1 MRFYLAMAV
10 AAFALLSSPG
20 NAQEENAVDAEEE
33 AEQTFGPTTWGMSI
47 AALKEI
53 SPDLHQ
59 EGSVLGQ
66 EVTIAGDNAIVYYK
80 FVNDQ
85 LTSVLIAFNESHTD
99 YNAFITDFHSIS
111 ELLQKKYGAPAASGQ
126 GWGNELFKEDRGSWG
141 TAVAYGH
148 LKYRAEYE
156 VPGMTITHVLNGDNF
171 EISHAVR
178 YASTR
183 IGHLELQEMEREH
196 LDGL

>member
-1 MRFYLAMAV
+1 MNGRKLAV
-10 AAFALLSSPG
+10 FCAALVTAGLLSAS
-20 NAQEENAVDAEEE
+20 AQAEALKFGYVDVDGVVQKTAEGRKAIEAWKGYREKKEEE
-33 AEQTFGPTTWGMSI
+33 AQKKLLPMKEQLEAKLMEFQKQMETM
-47 AALKEI
+47 K
-53 SPDLHQ
+53 PDAREKKQ
-59 EGSVLGQ
+59 
-66 EVTIAGDNAIVYYK
+66 
-80 FVNDQ
+80 
-85 LTSVLIAFNESHTD
+85 
-99 YNAFITDFHSIS
+99 